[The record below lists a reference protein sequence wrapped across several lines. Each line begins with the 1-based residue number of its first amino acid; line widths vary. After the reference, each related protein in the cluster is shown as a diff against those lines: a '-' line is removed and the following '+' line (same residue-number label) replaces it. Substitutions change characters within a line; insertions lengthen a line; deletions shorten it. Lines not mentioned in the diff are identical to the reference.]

1 MKKIYHAITAKYQ
14 FILWIS
20 GVIFLAWSGIQ
31 VFLLFWYNYPF
42 PQGFTDSLV
51 SGFLFSLSCFII
63 ANALHFYQPG
73 KERYSYILVWV
84 LCLAGMSTYLSNLS
98 IDWLLD
104 DDIYLEFVRNSI
116 PLRFLVGFLLIGYT
130 AIINILW
137 NSQKNQSE
145 QEKRKTDAEKLAKEA
160 ELYNLRQQLQPH
172 FLFNS
177 LNSIVALINNQ
188 PERAKEMI
196 FQLSDFLRGTL
207 RKDDQQLIPLEEEI
221 EHLQLYLEIEK
232 VRFGH
237 RLELQIKITPEAM
250 LKKLPAMIV
259 QPILENAIKYGLYD
273 TTEKVI
279 ISIGANIT
287 SSSLDIIIKNPY
299 DPENTVPRKSSG
311 FGLRSVERRLFL
323 LYGRTDLLKTK
334 GDNKTFITQLKIPQY
349 ND

>member
-1 MKKIYHAITAKYQ
+1 MKEHHQGITAKYQ
-14 FILWIS
+14 FILWIC
-20 GVIFLAWSGIQ
+20 GIIFLAWSSIQ
-31 VFLLFWYNYPF
+31 VFLLFWYNFPF
-42 PQGFTDSLV
+42 PQGFTDSLI
-51 SGFLFSLSCFII
+51 SGLVFSISCFII

-84 LCLAGMSTYLSNLS
+84 LCLAGLSTYFTKLSL
-98 IDWLLD
+98 DWLLVD
-104 DDIYLEFVRNSI
+104 EAYLSFIQKSL
-116 PLRFLVGFLLIGYT
+116 PLRFLMGFLLIGYT

-145 QEKRKTDAEKLAKEA
+145 QEKRKTDAEKLAREA

-177 LNSIVALINNQ
+177 LNSIVALIGIQ

-207 RKDDQQLIPLEEEI
+207 RKDDQQSIPLEEEI

-237 RLELQIKITPEAM
+237 RLDLQIEIEKEAM
-250 LKKLPAMIV
+250 QQKLPAMIV

-273 TTEKVI
+273 TTEKVT
-279 ISIGANIT
+279 ISISAQAT
-287 SSSLDIIIKNPY
+287 PSSLNIQIQNPY
-299 DPENTVPRKSSG
+299 DPENVIQKKSSG

-334 GDNKTFITQLKIPQY
+334 SENKTFITQLKIPQY

>member
-1 MKKIYHAITAKYQ
+1 MKDPQQAITAKHQ

-20 GVIFLAWSGIQ
+20 GIIFLAWSGIQ
-31 VFLLFWYNYPF
+31 VLLLFWYNYPF
-42 PQGFTDSLV
+42 PQVFTDSLV
-51 SGFLFSLSCFII
+51 SGFLFSISCFII

-84 LCLAGMSTYLSNLS
+84 LCLAGMSTYLLTIS

-104 DDIYLEFVRNSI
+104 DQGYLDFVQNSL

-130 AIINILW
+130 AIVNILW

-145 QEKRKTDAEKLAKEA
+145 QEKRKTDAEKLAREA

-177 LNSIVALINNQ
+177 LNSIVALIGNQ

-207 RKDDQQLIPLEEEI
+207 RKDDQQLIPLEEEV

-237 RLELQIKITPEAM
+237 RLELQIEITTQAM
-250 LKKLPAMIV
+250 QEKLPAMIV

-279 ISIGANIT
+279 ISISAEVI
-287 SSSLDIIIKNPY
+287 SSSLNILIKNPY
-299 DPENTVPRKSSG
+299 DPENKIPGKSSG

-334 GDNKTFITQLKIPQY
+334 SNNKTFITQLKIPQY

>member
-1 MKKIYHAITAKYQ
+1 MKEPHQAITAKYQ
-14 FILWIS
+14 FILWICS
-20 GVIFLAWSGIQ
+20 IIFLAWTSIQ
-31 VFLLFWYNYPF
+31 VFLLFWYNYPY

-51 SGFLFSLSCFII
+51 SGFLFSISCFII

-84 LCLAGMSTYLSNLS
+84 LCLAGLSTYFSKLS
-98 IDWLLD
+98 IDWLLND
-104 DDIYLEFVRNSI
+104 DAYLDFVQNSL

-177 LNSIVALINNQ
+177 LNSIVALIGNQ

-237 RLELQIKITPEAM
+237 RLELQIDIMPEAM
-250 LKKLPAMIV
+250 QKKLPAMIV
-259 QPILENAIKYGLYD
+259 QPILENAVKYGLYD

-279 ISIGANIT
+279 ISISAQIT
-287 SSSLDIIIKNPY
+287 LSSLNIQIKNPY
-299 DPENTVPRKSSG
+299 DPDNSIQKKSSG

-334 GDNKTFITQLKIPQY
+334 GDNKTFNTQLKIPQY

>member
-1 MKKIYHAITAKYQ
+1 MKDAHQVTTGKYQ
-14 FILWIS
+14 FILWIC
-20 GVIFLAWSGIQ
+20 GIIFLVWSGLQ
-31 VFLLFWYNYPF
+31 TFLLFWYNYPF

-51 SGFLFSLSCFII
+51 SGFLFSVSCFII

-84 LCLAGMSTYLSNLS
+84 LFLAGLSTYLTKVL
-98 IDWLLD
+98 IDWLITD
-104 DDIYLEFVRNSI
+104 DSYLFFVKNSI
-116 PLRFLVGFLLIGYT
+116 PLRFLAGFLLIGYT

-137 NSQKNQSE
+137 NSQKNQNE
-145 QEKRKTDAEKLAKEA
+145 QEKRKTDAEKLAREA

-177 LNSIVALINNQ
+177 LNSVVALIGSQ

-237 RLELQIKITPEAM
+237 RLELQIDIKSEAM
-250 LKKLPAMIV
+250 QKKLPAMIV
-259 QPILENAIKYGLYD
+259 QPLLENAIKYGLYD
-273 TTEKVI
+273 TTEKVS
-279 ISIGANIT
+279 ISISAQAT
-287 SSSLDIIIKNPY
+287 PSSLDIQIKIPY
-299 DPENTVPRKSSG
+299 DPENTIGKKSTG

-323 LYGRTDLLKTK
+323 LYGRTDLLKTQT
-334 GDNKTFITQLKIPQY
+334 DNEFFITQLKIPQHH
-349 ND
+349 D